1 MKPIVDGLEKELAGR
16 LLVIRLNVQ
25 DPVGK
30 ALAGELGFRMTPTFV
45 FFDAQGAEAWREI
58 GRLDAARVRKET
70 P

>member
-1 MKPIVDGLEKELAGR
+1 MKPIVDGLEQELDGR
-16 LLVIRLNVQ
+16 LRVIRLNVQ

-30 ALAGELGFRMTPTFV
+30 TLAGELGFRMTPTFV
-45 FFDAQGAEAWREI
+45 YFDAQGMEAWREI